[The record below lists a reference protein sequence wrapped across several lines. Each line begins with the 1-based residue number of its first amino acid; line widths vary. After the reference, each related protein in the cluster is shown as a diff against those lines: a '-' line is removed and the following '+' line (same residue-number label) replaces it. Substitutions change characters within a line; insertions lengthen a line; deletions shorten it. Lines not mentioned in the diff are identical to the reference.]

1 MREEKRERER
11 ERDTY
16 GLTFNEFS
24 SVALPRL
31 E

>member
-1 MREEKRERER
+1 MREGKRER
-11 ERDTY
+11 ERDTN